1 MNANL
6 LTNLIFA
13 AGIVELC
20 IPAASALVPLR
31 LDWRGQFGTLSP
43 LHRQLYW
50 VYGGYTL
57 LSIVAI
63 GGIAM
68 FNNAELAGGGMLARS
83 FCLYGCAFWG
93 IRLAL
98 QGVLDVRQHLT
109 RWWLRLG
116 YHCLTVAFAYLT
128 LVFAWAAFKPLG

>member
-1 MNANL
+1 MTTEL
-6 LTNLIFA
+6 LAQLIFA

-20 IPAASALVPLR
+20 IPAASALVPLS
-31 LDWRGQFGTLSP
+31 LDWRRQFRPLSP

-63 GGIAM
+63 GAIALV
-68 FNNAELAGGGMLARS
+68 NAEQLARGDMLS
-83 FCLYGCAFWG
+83 RCFCLYGFAFWG

-98 QGVLDVRQHLT
+98 QTVLDVREHLT
-109 RWWLRLG
+109 RWWLRAG
-116 YHCLTVAFAYLT
+116 YYGLTVAFAYLT
-128 LVFAWAAFKPLG
+128 LVFAWAALWPAR

>member
-1 MNANL
+1 MTSEL
-6 LTNLIFA
+6 LRQLIFA

-31 LDWRGQFGTLSP
+31 LDWRRQFRTLSP

-50 VYGGYTL
+50 VYGGYTA

-63 GGIAM
+63 GAIALL
-68 FNNAELAGGGMLARS
+68 NAAELAHGGMLARS
-83 FCLYGCAFWG
+83 FCLYGCVFWG

-98 QGVLDVRQHLT
+98 QAVLDVREHLT

-116 YHCLTVAFAYLT
+116 YHGLTVAFIYLT
-128 LVFAWAAFKPLG
+128 LVFAWAAFRPAG